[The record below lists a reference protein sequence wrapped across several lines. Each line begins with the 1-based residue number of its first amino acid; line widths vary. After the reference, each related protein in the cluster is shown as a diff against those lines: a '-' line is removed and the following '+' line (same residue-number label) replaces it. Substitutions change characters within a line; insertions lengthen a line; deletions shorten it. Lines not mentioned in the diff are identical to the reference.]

1 MKTSQLKMV
10 VRVAMVAACFVVY
23 AACCQEKAAAG
34 QVGQTEA
41 SLAGGTPIHADLNGG
56 IDSKKA
62 KAGDAISLRTTEA
75 VKSSDDRVILPRGTK
90 LLGHITQA
98 EARSKG
104 AEESALGMVFDKA
117 VLKDGREVPLSVIVQ
132 ALGAP
137 AAFSGGPD
145 SGPSLDPTSGTMRT
159 APTSPMGNRGGPPAA
174 QPPAGGV
181 GSGSQTTLEGSPSL
195 GPNSRG
201 VIGLNGL
208 TLKTAQA
215 NNVLVSVVTSDG
227 KNVHLDSGTQFL
239 LVAQSSEAPGR

>member
-75 VKSSDDRVILPRGTK
+75 VKSSDDRMILPRGTK
-90 LLGHITQA
+90 LVGHITQA

-117 VLKDGREVPLSVIVQ
+117 VLKDGREVPLSVIMQ

-145 SGPSLDPTSGTMRT
+145 SEPVAGPYFGNHAYCADFTDGQPWWAASCPTAGWRSGLRV
-159 APTSPMGNRGGPPAA
+159 ANHLGREPI
-174 QPPAGGV
+174 AG
-181 GSGSQTTLEGSPSL
+181 
-195 GPNSRG
+195 
-201 VIGLNGL
+201 
-208 TLKTAQA
+208 
-215 NNVLVSVVTSDG
+215 
-227 KNVHLDSGTQFL
+227 
-239 LVAQSSEAPGR
+239 SE